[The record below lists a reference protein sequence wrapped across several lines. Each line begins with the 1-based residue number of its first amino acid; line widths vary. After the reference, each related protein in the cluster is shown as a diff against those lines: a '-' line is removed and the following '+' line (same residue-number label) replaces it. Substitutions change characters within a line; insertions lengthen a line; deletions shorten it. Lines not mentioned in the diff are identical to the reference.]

1 MWGVNETR
9 FLVQHESC
17 SFEGNC
23 GLNDNVCNS
32 KEKWNHS
39 GCRYECKELDYWS
52 YCKDDY
58 VWNPSTSDSEC
69 NKTYKID
76 GCLDIKKCFCKKR
89 LFGKLVLACQDEILN
104 TTENATLW

>member
-1 MWGVNETR
+1 MWN
-9 FLVQHESC
+9 L
-17 SFEGNC
+17 
-23 GLNDNVCNS
+23 
-32 KEKWNHS
+32 
-39 GCRYECKELDYWS
+39 
-52 YCKDDY
+52 
-58 VWNPSTSDSEC
+58 STSDSEC